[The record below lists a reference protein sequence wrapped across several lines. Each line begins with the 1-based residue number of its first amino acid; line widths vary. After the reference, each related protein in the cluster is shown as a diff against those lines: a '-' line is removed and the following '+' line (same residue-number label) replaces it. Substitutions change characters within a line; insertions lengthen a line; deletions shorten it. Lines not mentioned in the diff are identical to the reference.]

1 MMATLLA
8 LSGCAA
14 TPNLEYRAPGPDRDG
29 FMKFTL
35 PQTSVALTELRGKI
49 TATAVPDDD
58 YPGAQQHSLMAD
70 AQWSLR
76 TSSTITKWEFI
87 EGQSVVK
94 AIATTAES
102 NVAKLLDV
110 AKDVMSSAAG
120 DAVATFKDDLIDP
133 FTDRAGQ
140 PRALPVGSTVD
151 CNLRRNP
158 DWSCSIAIGTYPSWV
173 IPYAQFRQ
181 SALDG
186 DARKVFPS
194 SACVSATIRLT
205 GPARVPIALPGIVP
219 ATLPAAPG
227 DAAAVTV
234 GADGRLVRANASANM
249 AGAPQ
254 RKMPE
259 PPKPVE
265 PAQRQE
271 LALSVELAD
280 PTFVNLTRLRSGG
293 ELQASGPCRFNVTN
307 DKAGSN
313 LDTQAF
319 KDALALAKSLKARE
333 K

>member
-1 MMATLLA
+1 MKKHWMLATLLA

-14 TPNLEYRAPGPDRDG
+14 TPNLEYRAPGQDRDG

-58 YPGAQQHSLMAD
+58 YALAQQHSLMAD
-70 AQWSLR
+70 AQWSLW

-120 DAVATFKDDLIDP
+120 ETAATFKDDLIDP

-181 SALDG
+181 RALDG

-194 SACVSATIRLT
+194 SACVSATIKLT
-205 GPARVPIALPGIVP
+205 GPAAPALPGSS
-219 ATLPAAPG
+219 TLPAAPV
-227 DAAAVTV
+227 AVTV
-234 GADGRLVRANASANM
+234 GADGRLID
-249 AGAPQ
+249 AGASRSQPQ
-254 RKMPE
+254 KMPA
-259 PPKPVE
+259 PP
-265 PAQRQE
+265 RQE

-280 PTFVNLTRLRSGG
+280 PAFVNLTRLRRGG

-319 KDALALAKSLKARE
+319 KDALALARRLKASGKR
-333 K
+333 

>member
-1 MMATLLA
+1 MKKYCMMATVLA

-14 TPNLEYRAPGPDRDG
+14 TPDLEYRVPAPDYDG

-35 PQTSVALTELRGKI
+35 PRTSVALTELRGKI
-49 TATAVPDDD
+49 TASAVPDDD

-70 AQWSLR
+70 AKWSLW

-102 NVAKLLDV
+102 NVGKLLDV
-110 AKDVMSSAAG
+110 AKDVVSSAAG
-120 DAVATFKDDLIDP
+120 ETAATFKDDIIDP
-133 FTDRAGQ
+133 FTDREGH

-158 DWSCSIAIGTYPSWV
+158 DWSCSIAIGTYPLWV
-173 IPYAQFRQ
+173 IPYTQFRQ
-181 SALDG
+181 RALEG

-194 SACVSATIRLT
+194 SACVLATIRLA
-205 GPARVPIALPGIVP
+205 GPAADAGSS
-219 ATLPAAPG
+219 TLPAAPG
-227 DAAAVTV
+227 DAGAVTV
-234 GADGRLVRANASANM
+234 GADGRLIDTGTTESLPHNMSEPRQPGAS
-249 AGAPQ
+249 
-254 RKMPE
+254 
-259 PPKPVE
+259 
-265 PAQRQE
+265 AQRQE

-280 PTFVNLTRLRSGG
+280 PTFVNLTRLRRGG
-293 ELQASGPCRFNVTN
+293 ELQASGPCRFNVSN

-319 KDALALAKSLKARE
+319 KDALALARRLKARR